1 MDVVVYLVGFGCQVA
16 LAVEAVGI
24 AVVGERHLIAESV
37 LLEEES
43 DQMKESA
50 VGSTAGPVDPAGP
63 AAVADIHSFPIAC
76 CSSVVGWLS
85 VEN

>member
-1 MDVVVYLVGFGCQVA
+1 MDAVVDLVGFEYQVA
-16 LAVEAVGI
+16 LAAEVVGI
-24 AVVGERHLIAESV
+24 AVVEERHLIAEPV

-50 VGSTAGPVDPAGP
+50 VGSTAGTVDPVGS